1 MARLADYFVV
11 VGYDLDKRVEGEGQG
26 RILQRFPEKDWEDSP
41 FPQGIELFCQP
52 SGWQLVP
59 ERQPSSFFVAVL
71 TDINS
76 DRHYCACFTFWE
88 GLDNPQLQKAE
99 SSEAD
104 EADEELAVVHSA
116 KVYAP
121 KSLVLVSRLDYT
133 EVFRNCLGLI
143 YTVHVDGLTVP
154 LETVIGNLLTCIIP
168 IAGGSQPNQEEREES
183 LRTITLGAGDRQVI
197 QTPIN
202 DSLPVSGSSVAQ
214 LFRQLGIANV
224 LCLFCAALTEHKIL
238 FLSSSYQRLTD
249 ACRGLLA
256 IMFPLKYS
264 FTYVPIL
271 PGKLL
276 EVLSTPT
283 PFIIGVN
290 SFFRSETQ
298 ELLDVIIADLDGGT
312 VTIPECVHISLL
324 PEPLQQQTQTALS
337 MVLDPELEVAD
348 HAFPPQST
356 QPSALKIQDKEIR
369 AVFLWLFARLFQG
382 YRWCLHIIRIH
393 PEPVIRFHK
402 AAFLGQRALTEDD
415 FLMKVLDGMAFAGF
429 VSERGPPY
437 RATDLFDE
445 LVANEVERIRHEE
458 ACPHKVMNHVKELA
472 EQLFKNENPYPAVAM
487 HKVQRPSENSQ
498 NSTQNQTPFPGLD
511 EVAVQLF
518 IDHAAA
524 KLKTAPP
531 VVKAELKGMVP
542 SGPPLGDI
550 VDRNGSVMANSAR
563 RLEVVRNC
571 ITYIFEN
578 KMLEAK
584 KLMPAVLRAL
594 KGRAARVC
602 LTQELNQHVLQNR
615 AVLDDQQFDYIVRMM
630 NCTLQ
635 DCSHMDEHGIAAALL
650 PLVTAFCRKLGA
662 GITQFAYSCVQE
674 HMVWTNMQFWE
685 AMFYSDVQNH
695 IRALY
700 LETDDEEQQNNSEH
714 QDGSGSRRKI
724 SALELASEQSR
735 LWPTLSKEMQTE
747 RVQKEESTVFSQAIH
762 YANRMSY
769 LLLPL
774 DTSKNRLLRS
784 FGLVDVDSVS
794 NSYVTNSVAG
804 SMAESY
810 DTESGFEDAES
821 SDVANSV
828 VRFIN
833 RFVDKVCNESGVTN
847 EHLKALHTMIPD
859 IVQMHIETLDAVHRE
874 SKRLPPIQKPKLLRP
889 TLLPGEEFVM
899 DGMRVHLIPD
909 GREEATGLMG
919 GPPLLPAEGAI
930 FLTTYRLIF
939 KGTPTDPLVGEQIVT
954 RSFPIASLTKEK
966 RISVT
971 LTMDQF
977 VQEGLQLR
985 SCTFQLM
992 KIAFDEEVAS
1002 DLAEVFR
1009 KHVHKLRYPQ
1019 HVQGTFAFTV
1029 GQCSKMVVEHKT
1041 KDKNQSLKT
1050 LSKNLV
1056 KSAKRTIGRQYVTR
1070 KKYSPPTWENR
1081 SSFQSELDED
1091 EISVSE
1097 EVDQS
1102 TLTLSSTIR
1111 SSDRQTMSNVVER
1124 ACCRDYQ
1131 RLGLG
1136 TLSNSLTRSKNEP
1149 FRISTVN
1156 RMYTV
1161 CRSYPGLLIVPQSI
1175 PDSTIQR
1182 ISRCYRQ
1189 NRFPVVCWR
1198 NSRTK
1203 AVLLRSAG
1211 LHAKGVVGFFKSPNA
1226 PTAVPSQADSTSLE
1240 QEKYLQAIISSM
1252 PSYSEN
1258 SGRNTLSGFTSTHMS
1273 TSDSSDKL
1281 RQPKIGALMKQV
1293 MGSKEDVP
1301 GTFSRGALG
1310 QRAKVISLSQ
1320 PKVSGK
1326 ARNPPR
1332 GKWGSIRGSGRLSA
1346 YNPDVGTRLA
1356 GKESPQPNG
1365 GPSEALFLRQQR
1377 AYLYIIGDKAQLKG
1391 GKQDAFQHWEVVP
1404 IEVCDVRQVKNSFKK
1419 LMKACVPSSPT
1430 SDPNMS
1436 FLRCL
1441 EESEWMA
1448 LLHRV
1453 LQVSVLVVELLD
1465 TGSSVMVSL
1474 EDGWDVTTQVVSLVQ
1489 LLSDPYYRTFD
1500 GFRLLVEKEWLS
1512 FGHRFS
1518 HRGAQTLGSQSSGF
1532 TPVFLQFLDC
1542 VHQIH
1547 LQFPMEF
1554 EFSQYYLKFLAY
1566 HYVSNRFRTFLLDS
1580 DYERIELGVLYEEK
1594 GERKSPQVCKSVWD
1608 YIDRLNKKTPIF
1620 FNYMYSPED
1629 EEVLRPYTF
1638 ISNLKVWEYYME
1650 ETLSEGPSYDW
1661 ELRGRQERM
1670 AEETAEK
1677 PDTSGPKSQRHIVW
1691 PCYDSLS
1698 KAVPDAITKLLQDL
1712 QSLEAELGQTSEKW
1726 KDTWDKIKTTQRTE
1740 TKLES
1745 KLSFSNS
1752 LLMSSNLSHQRRS
1765 QGVYLQESG
1774 VGPSINLALD
1784 CEASATSTPVAGRT
1798 STSTLYSQFQST
1810 ESENRSFEGILYKKG
1825 ALLKPW
1831 KPRWF
1836 VLDKTKHQLR
1846 YYESRKD
1853 KECKGVIELAEVE
1866 SVTAGTPAMGA
1877 PKNIED
1883 KAFFDLKTTKR
1894 VYNFCAQ
1901 DSLNAQLWMDSVQS
1915 CLSDA

>member
-1 MARLADYFVV
+1 
-11 VGYDLDKRVEGEGQG
+11 
-26 RILQRFPEKDWEDSP
+26 DSP

-59 ERQPSSFFVAVL
+59 ERQPASFFVAVL

-88 GLDNPQLQKAE
+88 GLDNPQAE
-99 SSEAD
+99 ASEVD
-104 EADEELAVVHSA
+104 EADEVLAVVQPA
-116 KVYAP
+116 QVFAP
-121 KSLVLVSRLDYT
+121 KSLVLVSRLDHT

-154 LETVIGNLLTCIIP
+154 LETVVGNLLTCIIP
-168 IAGGSQPNQEEREES
+168 IAGGSQ
-183 LRTITLGAGDRQVI
+183 RTITLGAGDRQVI
-197 QTPIN
+197 QTPID
-202 DSLPVSGSSVAQ
+202 DSLPVSGSTVAQ
-214 LFRQLGIANV
+214 LFRQLGIVNV
-224 LCLFCAALTEHKIL
+224 LYLFCAALTEHKIL

-312 VTIPECVHISLL
+312 VTTPECVHISLL
-324 PEPLQQQTQTALS
+324 PEPLLQQTQTVLS
-337 MVLDPELEVAD
+337 MVLDPELEIAD
-348 HAFPPQST
+348 HAFPPLST

-369 AVFLWLFARLFQG
+369 GVFLWLFARLFQG

-402 AAFLGQRALTEDD
+402 AAFLGQRSLTEED

-437 RATDLFDE
+437 RATDLFDD
-445 LVANEVERIRHEE
+445 LVANHVERIRQEE

-472 EQLFKNENPYPAVAM
+472 EQLFRNENPYPAVAM
-487 HKVQRPSENSQ
+487 HKVQRPSERSQ
-498 NSTQNQTPFPGLD
+498 NMAQKQSPFPALD
-511 EVAVQLF
+511 DVAVQLF
-518 IDHAAA
+518 IDHAAS

-531 VVKAELKGMVP
+531 VVKAEVKGMVP

-550 VDRNGSVMANSAR
+550 VDRNGNVMANSAR

-571 ITYIFEN
+571 ITYLFEN

-615 AVLDDQQFDYIVRMM
+615 AVLDDQQFDCIVRMM

-635 DCSHMDEHGIAAALL
+635 VSLQILEHHWNQYS
-650 PLVTAFCRKLGA
+650 TKKTHSFFKMGA
-662 GITQFAYSCVQE
+662 GTTQFAYSCVQE
-674 HMVWTNMQFWE
+674 HMVWTTMQFWE

-700 LETDDEEQQNNSEH
+700 LETDEGEQQNNH
-714 QDGSGSRRKI
+714 QDGSGDGREI
-724 SALELASEQSR
+724 SALDLASEQSR

-774 DTSKNRLLRS
+774 DTSKNRLLRTT
-784 FGLVDVDSVS
+784 GLADVESVS
-794 NSYVTNSVAG
+794 NSYVTNSIAG

-810 DTESGFEDAES
+810 DTESGFEEAES

-874 SKRLPPIQKPKLLRP
+874 SKRMPPTQKSKLLRP
-889 TLLPGEEFVM
+889 TLLPGEELVM

-939 KGTPTDPLVGEQIVT
+939 KGTPHDPLVGEKVVT

-966 RISVT
+966 RISVN
-971 LTMDQF
+971 LAIDHYI
-977 VQEGLQLR
+977 QEGLQLR

-1002 DLAEVFR
+1002 DLAEVFK
-1009 KHVHKLRYPQ
+1009 KHMHKLRYPQ

-1056 KSAKRTIGRQYVTR
+1056 KTAKRTIGRQHVTK

-1091 EISVSE
+1091 VISVSE
-1097 EVDQS
+1097 EADQS
-1102 TLTLSSTIR
+1102 SLTLSSTMR

-1136 TLSNSLTRSKNEP
+1136 TLSSSLTRSKNEP

-1175 PDSTIQR
+1175 PDTTIQR
-1182 ISRCYRQ
+1182 ICRCYRQ

-1198 NSRTK
+1198 NPRTK

-1211 LHAKGVVGFFKSPNA
+1211 LHAKGVVGFFKSPNT
-1226 PTAVPSQADSTSLE
+1226 PSTGPSQADSTSLE

-1252 PSYSEN
+1252 PSYSES
-1258 SGRNTLSGFTSTHMS
+1258 SGRNTLSGFTSTHMRLER
-1273 TSDSSDKL
+1273 DHQYL
-1281 RQPKIGALMKQV
+1281 
-1293 MGSKEDVP
+1293 
-1301 GTFSRGALG
+1301 LG
-1310 QRAKVISLSQ
+1310 RCRCLQ
-1320 PKVSGK
+1320 
-1326 ARNPPR
+1326 
-1332 GKWGSIRGSGRLSA
+1332 
-1346 YNPDVGTRLA
+1346 
-1356 GKESPQPNG
+1356 
-1365 GPSEALFLRQQR
+1365 
-1377 AYLYIIGDKAQLKG
+1377 G
-1391 GKQDAFQHWEVVP
+1391 GKQDSFQQWEVVP

-1419 LMKACVPSSPT
+1419 LMKACVPT
-1430 SDPNMS
+1430 SLTPEHNVS

-1441 EESEWMA
+1441 EESEWMV
-1448 LLHRV
+1448 LLHKV
-1453 LQVSVLVVELLD
+1453 LQVSVLVVALLD
-1465 TGSSVMVSL
+1465 SGSSVMVSL

-1608 YIDRLNKKTPIF
+1608 YIDRLNKKTPVF
-1620 FNYMYSPED
+1620 YNYMFSPED

-1638 ISNLKVWEYYME
+1638 NSNLKVWDFYME

-1661 ELRGRQERM
+1661 ELRGRQERV
-1670 AEETAEK
+1670 AEETPEK
-1677 PDTSGPKSQRHIVW
+1677 ADSGGPKSQRHIVW

-1712 QSLEAELGQTSEKW
+1712 QSLEAELGLTSEKW
-1726 KDTWDKIKTTQRTE
+1726 KDTWDKIKTP
-1740 TKLES
+1740 
-1745 KLSFSNS
+1745 SFSSS

-1765 QGVYLQESG
+1765 QRVYLQESAG
-1774 VGPSINLALD
+1774 GSSINLTLD
-1784 CEASATSTPVAGRT
+1784 CEATATSTPVAGRP

-1810 ESENRSFEGILYKKG
+1810 ESENRSFEGILFKKG
-1825 ALLKPW
+1825 AMLKPW

-1846 YYESRKD
+1846 YYESRQD
-1853 KECKGVIELAEVE
+1853 KECKGVIDLADVE
-1866 SVTAGTPAMGA
+1866 SVLAGTSAMGA
-1877 PKNIED
+1877 PKNIEE

>member
-1 MARLADYFVV
+1 CARLCFCFSSLGKDTQ
-11 VGYDLDKRVEGEGQG
+11 GEGQG

-59 ERQPSSFFVAVL
+59 ERQPPSFFVAVL

-76 DRHYCACFTFWE
+76 ERHYCACFTFWE
-88 GLDNPQLQKAE
+88 DLDNPQAGA
-99 SSEAD
+99 SEAD
-104 EADEELAVVHSA
+104 EVDEELSVVQPA
-116 KVYAP
+116 KVFAP

-133 EVFRNCLGLI
+133 EVYRNCLGLI
-143 YTVHVDGLTVP
+143 YTVNVDGLTVP

-168 IAGGSQPNQEEREES
+168 IDGGSQ
-183 LRTITLGAGDRQVI
+183 RTITLGAGDRQVI

-214 LFRQLGIANV
+214 LFRQLGIVNV

-312 VTIPECVHISLL
+312 VTIPECVHISPL
-324 PEPLQQQTQTALS
+324 PEPLLQQTQTLLS
-337 MVLDPELEVAD
+337 MILDPELEIAD
-348 HAFPPQST
+348 HAFPPQSV

-437 RATDLFDE
+437 RATDLFDD
-445 LVANEVERIRHEE
+445 LVANEVERIRQEE
-458 ACPHKVMNHVKELA
+458 SYPHKVMNHIKELA

-498 NSTQNQTPFPGLD
+498 STAQSQTPFPDLD
-511 EVAVQLF
+511 DVAVQLF

-531 VVKAELKGMVP
+531 VVKAELKAMVP
-542 SGPPLGDI
+542 SGPLLGDI
-550 VDRNGSVMANSAR
+550 VDRNGSMIANSAR

-594 KGRAARVC
+594 KGRAARIC

-635 DCSHMDEHGIAAALL
+635 DCSHMDEHGIGAALL
-650 PLVTAFCRKLGA
+650 PLVTLFHVKLGA

-674 HMVWTNMQFWE
+674 HMLWTNMQFWE

-700 LETDDEEQQNNSEH
+700 LETEDGGQQNNLVNSDL
-714 QDGSGSRRKI
+714 QTSDSRREI
-724 SALELASEQSR
+724 SALELASEQNR
-735 LWPTLSKEMQTE
+735 LWPTLSKEMQAE

-784 FGLVDVDSVS
+784 TGLGDVESVS
-794 NSYVTNSVAG
+794 NSYVTNSIAG

-889 TLLPGEEFVM
+889 TLLAGEELVM

-909 GREEATGLMG
+909 GREEATGQMG

-939 KGTPTDPLVGEQIVT
+939 KGTPTDPLVGEQVVT

-971 LTMDQF
+971 LPMDQF

-1009 KHVHKLRYPQ
+1009 KHMHKLRYPQ

-1029 GQCSKMVVEHKT
+1029 GQCGKIMVEHKT

-1070 KKYSPPTWENR
+1070 KKYVPPTWENR
-1081 SSFQSELDED
+1081 SSLQSEFDED
-1091 EISVSE
+1091 EISGNHSW
-1097 EVDQS
+1097 S
-1102 TLTLSSTIR
+1102 FLLTPKEK
-1111 SSDRQTMSNVVER
+1111 QTMSNVVER

-1149 FRISTVN
+1149 FRISTAN
-1156 RMYTV
+1156 RMYTI

-1175 PDSTIQR
+1175 PDTTIHR
-1182 ISRCYRQ
+1182 ICRCYRQ

-1258 SGRNTLSGFTSTHMS
+1258 TGRNTLSGFTSTHMN
-1273 TSDSSDKL
+1273 TS
-1281 RQPKIGALMKQV
+1281 
-1293 MGSKEDVP
+1293 
-1301 GTFSRGALG
+1301 
-1310 QRAKVISLSQ
+1310 
-1320 PKVSGK
+1320 
-1326 ARNPPR
+1326 

-1365 GPSEALFLRQQR
+1365 GPSEALFLRQQK
-1377 AYLYIIGDKAQLKG
+1377 AYLYIIGDKAQLK
-1391 GKQDAFQHWEVVP
+1391 DSFQQWEVVP

-1419 LMKACVPSSPT
+1419 LMKACVPSSPP

-1436 FLRCL
+1436 FLRSL
-1441 EESEWMA
+1441 EDSEWMA

-1453 LQVSVLVVELLD
+1453 LQVSVLVVELLN

-1518 HRGAQTLGSQSSGF
+1518 HRGAQTLASQSSGF

-1547 LQFPMEF
+1547 HQFPMEF

-1620 FNYMYSPED
+1620 YNYMYSPED
-1629 EEVLRPYTF
+1629 DEVLRPYTF
-1638 ISNLKVWEYYME
+1638 ISNLKVWDFYME

-1661 ELRGRQERM
+1661 ELRSRQEHM
-1670 AEETAEK
+1670 AEETPEK
-1677 PDTSGPKSQRHIVW
+1677 PDTSGPKSQRRIVW
-1691 PCYDSLS
+1691 PCYDNLS

-1726 KDTWDKIKTTQRTE
+1726 KDTWDKIKTTQRID
-1740 TKLES
+1740 
-1745 KLSFSNS
+1745 S

-1774 VGPSINLALD
+1774 VGSSINLALD
-1784 CEASATSTPVAGRT
+1784 CEASATSTPVAGRP

-1810 ESENRSFEGILYKKG
+1810 ESENRSFEGILFKKG

-1846 YYESRKD
+1846 YYESRQD
-1853 KECKGVIELAEVE
+1853 KECKGVIDLAEVE
-1866 SVTAGTPAMGA
+1866 SVTPGTPTMGA
-1877 PKNIED
+1877 PKNIEE

>member
-1 MARLADYFVV
+1 MEVLKVHWPTGILAS
-11 VGYDLDKRVEGEGQG
+11 GPHGQSGEGQG

-41 FPQGIELFCQP
+41 FPQGVELFCQP

-59 ERQPSSFFVAVL
+59 ERQPTSFFVAVL

-76 DRHYCACFTFWE
+76 DRHYSACFTFWE
-88 GLDNPQLQKAE
+88 GLDNPQVRQTSAAE
-99 SSEAD
+99 ASEVD
-104 EADEELAVVHSA
+104 EVDEELALVQPA
-116 KVYAP
+116 KVFAP

-143 YTVHVDGLTVP
+143 YTIHVDSLSVP
-154 LETVIGNLLTCIIP
+154 LETVIGNLLTCVIP
-168 IAGGSQPNQEEREES
+168 IAGGSQ
-183 LRTITLGAGDRQVI
+183 RTITLGAGDRQVI

-214 LFRQLGIANV
+214 LFRQLGIINV
-224 LCLFCAALTEHKIL
+224 LYLFCAALTEHKIL

-324 PEPLQQQTQTALS
+324 PEPLLQQTQTALS

-348 HAFPPQST
+348 HAFPPMST
-356 QPSALKIQDKEIR
+356 QPSSPKIQDKEIR
-369 AVFLWLFARLFQG
+369 GVFLWLFARLFQG

-402 AAFLGQRALTEDD
+402 AAFLGQRALSEDD

-437 RATDLFDE
+437 RATDLFDD
-445 LVANEVERIRHEE
+445 LVANEVERIRQEE
-458 ACPHKVMNHVKELA
+458 TCPQKVMNHVKELA

-487 HKVQRPSENSQ
+487 HKVQRPSEKSQ
-498 NSTQNQTPFPGLD
+498 TTTQNQTPFPVLD
-511 EVAVQLF
+511 DVAVQLF

-531 VVKAELKGMVP
+531 VVKAELKSMVP
-542 SGPPLGDI
+542 SGPPLGE
-550 VDRNGSVMANSAR
+550 NGNVMANSAR

-700 LETDDEEQQNNSEH
+700 LETEDGDQQKNLV
-714 QDGSGSRRKI
+714 
-724 SALELASEQSR
+724 SALELASEQNR

-784 FGLVDVDSVS
+784 SGIGDVESVS
-794 NSYVTNSVAG
+794 NSYVTNSIAG

-874 SKRLPPIQKPKLLRP
+874 SKRLPPIQKPKLLTP
-889 TLLPGEEFVM
+889 TLLPGEELVM

-909 GREEATGLMG
+909 GREEATGVMG

-939 KGTPTDPLVGEQIVT
+939 KGTPTDPLVGEQVVT

-966 RISVT
+966 RISVS
-971 LTMDQF
+971 LPMDQF

-1009 KHVHKLRYPQ
+1009 KHMHKLRYPQ

-1029 GQCSKMVVEHKT
+1029 GQSGKMVVEHKT

-1081 SSFQSELDED
+1081 SSLQSELDED

-1102 TLTLSSTIR
+1102 SLTLSSTIR

-1175 PDSTIQR
+1175 PDTTIQR
-1182 ISRCYRQ
+1182 ICRCYRQ

-1252 PSYSEN
+1252 PTYSES

-1273 TSDSSDKL
+1273 TS
-1281 RQPKIGALMKQV
+1281 
-1293 MGSKEDVP
+1293 
-1301 GTFSRGALG
+1301 
-1310 QRAKVISLSQ
+1310 
-1320 PKVSGK
+1320 
-1326 ARNPPR
+1326 

-1365 GPSEALFLRQQR
+1365 GPSEALFLRQQK

-1391 GKQDAFQHWEVVP
+1391 GKQDSFQQWEVVP

-1419 LMKACVPSSPT
+1419 LMKACVPSSLT
-1430 SDPNMS
+1430 SDPNMT

-1441 EESEWMA
+1441 EESEWM
-1448 LLHRV
+1448 LHRV
-1453 LQVSVLVVELLD
+1453 LQVSVLVVELLN

-1518 HRGAQTLGSQSSGF
+1518 HRGAQTLGSQNSGF

-1608 YIDRLNKKTPIF
+1608 YIDRLNKKTPVF
-1620 FNYMYSPED
+1620 YNYMFSPED
-1629 EEVLRPYTF
+1629 DEVLRPYTF
-1638 ISNLKVWEYYME
+1638 ISNLKVWDFYME
-1650 ETLSEGPSYDW
+1650 ETLSEGASYDW
-1661 ELRGRQERM
+1661 ETRGRQERV
-1670 AEETAEK
+1670 AEEMAEK
-1677 PDTSGPKSQRHIVW
+1677 PDTSGPKSQRRIVW

-1698 KAVPDAITKLLQDL
+1698 KVVPDAITKLLQDL

-1726 KDTWDKIKTTQRTE
+1726 KDTWDKIKTAQRTE

-1745 KLSFSNS
+1745 KVRR
-1752 LLMSSNLSHQRRS
+1752 HQRRS

-1774 VGPSINLALD
+1774 VGSSINLALD
-1784 CEASATSTPVAGRT
+1784 CEASATSTPVAGRP

-1810 ESENRSFEGILYKKG
+1810 ESENRSFEGILFKKG

-1846 YYESRKD
+1846 YYESRQD
-1853 KECKGVIELAEVE
+1853 KECKGVIELADVE
-1866 SVTAGTPAMGA
+1866 SVTPGTPAMGA
-1877 PKNIED
+1877 PKNIEE

-1894 VYNFCAQ
+1894 VYYFCAQ

>member
-1 MARLADYFVV
+1 MARLADYYLV

-59 ERQPSSFFVAVL
+59 ERQPASFFVAVL

-76 DRHYCACFTFWE
+76 ERHYCACFTFWE
-88 GLDNPQLQKAE
+88 GLDNPKLQKAE
-99 SSEAD
+99 ASEVD
-104 EADEELAVVHSA
+104 EADEELAVVQPA
-116 KVYAP
+116 QVFAP
-121 KSLVLVSRLDYT
+121 KSLVLVSRMDYT

-154 LETVIGNLLTCIIP
+154 METVVGNLLTCIIP
-168 IAGGSQPNQEEREES
+168 IAGGSQPGQEEREEIEES

-197 QTPIN
+197 QTPI
-202 DSLPVSGSSVAQ
+202 DDALPVSGSTVAQ
-214 LFRQLGIANV
+214 LFRQLGIVNV
-224 LCLFCAALTEHKIL
+224 LYLFCAALTEHKIL

-324 PEPLQQQTQTALS
+324 PEPLLQQTQTALS
-337 MVLDPELEVAD
+337 MVLDPELEIAD
-348 HAFPPQST
+348 HAFPPLST

-369 AVFLWLFARLFQG
+369 GVFLWLFARLFQG

-402 AAFLGQRALTEDD
+402 AAFLGQRSLTEDD

-437 RATDLFDE
+437 RATDLFDD
-445 LVANEVERIRHEE
+445 LVANHVERIRQEE

-498 NSTQNQTPFPGLD
+498 NNAQSQSPFPMMD
-511 EVAVQLF
+511 EVGVQLF

-542 SGPPLGDI
+542 SGPPLGDT
-550 VDRNGSVMANSAR
+550 VDRNGNVMANSAR

-594 KGRAARVC
+594 KGRAARIC

-635 DCSHMDEHGIAAALL
+635 DCSHIDEHGIAAALL
-650 PLVTAFCRKLGA
+650 PLVTAFCRKMGA

-674 HMVWTNMQFWE
+674 HIVWTTMQFWE
-685 AMFYSDVQNH
+685 AMFYSDVQSH

-700 LETDDEEQQNNSEH
+700 LETEDGEQQNNHEQH
-714 QDGSGSRRKI
+714 DGSGGEREI
-724 SALELASEQSR
+724 SALDLASEQSR
-735 LWPTLSKEMQTE
+735 LWPTLSKEMQME

-774 DTSKNRLLRS
+774 DTSKNRLLRTT
-784 FGLVDVDSVS
+784 GLADVESVS
-794 NSYVTNSVAG
+794 NSYVTNSIAG

-889 TLLPGEEFVM
+889 TLLPGEELVM

-939 KGTPTDPLVGEQIVT
+939 KGTPNDPLVGEQVVT

-971 LTMDQF
+971 LPMDQF

-1009 KHVHKLRYPQ
+1009 KHMHKLRYPQ

-1029 GQCSKMVVEHKT
+1029 GQCGKMVVEHKT

-1102 TLTLSSTIR
+1102 SLTLSSTIR

-1175 PDSTIQR
+1175 PDTTLQR
-1182 ISRCYRQ
+1182 ICRCYRQ

-1198 NSRTK
+1198 NPRTK

-1226 PTAVPSQADSTSLE
+1226 PASGPSQADSTSLE

-1252 PSYSEN
+1252 PSYSES

-1293 MGSKEDVP
+1293 MGTKEDVP
-1301 GTFSRGALG
+1301 GTFSRG
-1310 QRAKVISLSQ
+1310 
-1320 PKVSGK
+1320 
-1326 ARNPPR
+1326 

-1356 GKESPQPNG
+1356 QKESPQPNG

-1391 GKQDAFQHWEVVP
+1391 GKQDSFQQWEVVP

-1419 LMKACVPSSPT
+1419 LMKACVPSSSI
-1430 SDPNMS
+1430 SDPSMS

-1441 EESEWMA
+1441 EDSEWMS

-1608 YIDRLNKKTPIF
+1608 YIDRLNKKTPVF
-1620 FNYMYSPED
+1620 YNYMFSPED

-1638 ISNLKVWEYYME
+1638 TSNLKVWDFYME

-1661 ELRGRQERM
+1661 ELRGRQERV
-1670 AEETAEK
+1670 AEETPEK
-1677 PDTSGPKSQRHIVW
+1677 PDGGGPKSQRHIVW

-1698 KAVPDAITKLLQDL
+1698 KVVPDAITKLLQDL

-1726 KDTWDKIKTTQRTE
+1726 KDRWDKMKTAQRTE

-1745 KLSFSNS
+1745 KPSFSSS

-1774 VGPSINLALD
+1774 VGSSINLALD
-1784 CEASATSTPVAGRT
+1784 CEASATSTPVAGRP

-1810 ESENRSFEGILYKKG
+1810 ESENRSFEGILFKKG

-1846 YYESRKD
+1846 YYESRQD
-1853 KECKGVIELAEVE
+1853 KECKGVIELADVE
-1866 SVTAGTPAMGA
+1866 SVIPGTPTMGA
-1877 PKNIED
+1877 PKNIEE

-1901 DSLNAQLWMDSVQS
+1901 DSTNAQLWMDSVQN